1 MNANAIINIAKSQ
14 LGLEEDDYR
23 AVLERTTGKASLR
36 LMTNPDKLKVIDE
49 MKRLGFKAKTG
60 KGRYPA
66 ATKPYIR
73 LIHALWKSCHR
84 LGVVEDGSRTALR
97 AFCANRLPSNV
108 STDPDLLNYEQA
120 SPIIEA
126 LKSMEKRGK
135 AK

>member
-49 MKRLGFKAKTG
+49 MKRLGFKAKT
-60 KGRYPA
+60 